1 MNKYSINDYRVKKLK
16 KLLEGTACLQHG
28 AGIRDIGIYCRRGT
42 AGTLPYRKVD
52 GEIIFFKLDL

>member
-16 KLLEGTACLQHG
+16 KLLGGTASLQHG
-28 AGIRDIGIYCRRGT
+28 AGIRDILYCKRGT

-52 GEIIFFKLDL
+52 GEIIFFRLDL